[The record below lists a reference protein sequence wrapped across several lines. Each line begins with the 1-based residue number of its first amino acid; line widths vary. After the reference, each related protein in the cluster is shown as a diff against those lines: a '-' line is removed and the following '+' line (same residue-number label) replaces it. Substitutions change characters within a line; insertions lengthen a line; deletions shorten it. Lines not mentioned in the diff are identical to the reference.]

1 MLIGDLP
8 IGYNPVKS
16 DIIVFS
22 KDGVHLLKI
31 RYDEFVKNVGITVPT
46 VYYEDHTVGEVNE
59 VGVLKVGEN
68 DYSINV
74 PAGGGGGGADILV
87 STTPPQDNQGANG
100 DLYFVKDSGQKFKYV
115 KLSISKN
122 KGNNTYTQI
131 TEFQF
136 VGSNNK
142 AYIWTGTRSWTN
154 QKHHTMTDGPE
165 AMLDGIINAS
175 SKALWECNPTSAN
188 TIEVILECFE
198 PIDLSVYS
206 KVQFITGG
214 DAEARD
220 PASWVISVSND
231 KLNWTTINSETNYS
245 MTSTRLAVGYEATVS
260 LPQSSQTFIKQRYF
274 KESGH
279 WIPILD

>member
-31 RYDEFVKNVGITVPT
+31 RYDEFVKNVGITVPK
-46 VYYEDHTVGEVNE
+46 VYYEDHTVGDVNE

-68 DYSINV
+68 NYPINV

-87 STTPPQDNQGANG
+87 GTTPPQDNQGANG
-100 DLYFVKDSGQKFKYV
+100 DLYFVKDSGQKYKYL
-115 KLSISKN
+115 KFEITGQKKTN
-122 KGNNTYTQI
+122 AYTQLAEI
-131 TEFQF
+131 KF
-136 VGSNNK
+136 VDSNSKVADLHGIYCKANK
-142 AYIWTGTRSWTN
+142 PLYIYTQTN
-154 QKHHTMTDGPE
+154 EMMFDGFTQTKGLWVASPTVNDPIIIE
-165 AMLDGIINAS
+165 CTLVEPLDI
-175 SKALWECNPTSAN
+175 
-188 TIEVILECFE
+188 
-198 PIDLSVYS
+198 SVYS
-206 KVQFITGG
+206 TLQLWTAN

-220 PASWVISVSND
+220 PSGWKLSVSND
-231 KLNWTTINSETNYS
+231 LNTWYVVNQESSYT
-245 MTSTRLAVGYEATVS
+245 MTSTRQALGYSATLV